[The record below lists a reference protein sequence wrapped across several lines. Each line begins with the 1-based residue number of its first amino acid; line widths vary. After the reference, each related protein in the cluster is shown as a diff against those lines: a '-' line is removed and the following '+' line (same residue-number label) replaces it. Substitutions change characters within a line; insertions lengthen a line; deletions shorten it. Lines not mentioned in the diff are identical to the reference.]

1 MTSLWKDARYA
12 VRSLAADPG
21 FTSIAV
27 ITLALGIGANAAIF
41 SVVDAVFLRPLPYR
55 DPARLTLILATSAA
69 RGIPMMGTSPPDYRE
84 WKRGSRTFESMAAF
98 YGGSFNLAT
107 PDGDPQ
113 RLSGVTG
120 TSDFFPTLGVRAV
133 KGRTVLPGEERYGD
147 HRVAVVSDGL
157 WRRRFGAD
165 PSVVGRTVS
174 LNNEPFTIVGIL
186 PGDYR
191 DPA

>member
-1 MTSLWKDARYA
+1 
-12 VRSLAADPG
+12 
-21 FTSIAV
+21 
-27 ITLALGIGANAAIF
+27 
-41 SVVDAVFLRPLPYR
+41 
-55 DPARLTLILATSAA
+55 ATSAA

-107 PDGDPQ
+107 PDGDPE
-113 RLSGVTG
+113 RLSGLTV
-120 TSDFFPTLGVRAV
+120 TSDFFPILGVRAV
-133 KGRTVLPGEERYGD
+133 KGRTFLPGEERYGD

-191 DPA
+191 DPATGISGAWRRSNIDVWVPMAFEKDSNWNTRNNYFL